1 MILRSIVGDKKFIR
15 RVINAMDGRVDRQ
28 LQGRGFE
35 ESLGHGT
42 TERQHGG
49 SSEEKN
55 MVCEVG
61 VSVSSSS

>member
-1 MILRSIVGDKKFIR
+1 M
-15 RVINAMDGRVDRQ
+15 DRQ

-49 SSEEKN
+49 GSEERN

-61 VSVSSSS
+61 VSVSSS